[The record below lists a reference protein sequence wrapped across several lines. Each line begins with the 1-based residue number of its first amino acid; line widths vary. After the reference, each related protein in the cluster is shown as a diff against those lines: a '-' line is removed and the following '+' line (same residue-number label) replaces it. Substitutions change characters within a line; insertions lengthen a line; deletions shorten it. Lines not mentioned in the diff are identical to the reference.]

1 MSPVIPQLFSTV
13 IKKPVKRYYR
23 TTGVPALDQ
32 LIYGW
37 PRKGL
42 ALIYGSQKAGKTTLA
57 LQAAVTTALEEGKI
71 LMLDTESGGIGELKA
86 TQPSPSNGCKGR
98 PDTKN
103 TV

>member
-1 MSPVIPQLFSTV
+1 MSPVIPKLFSTV

-37 PRKGL
+37 PRRGL

-57 LQAAVTTALEEGKI
+57 LQAAVTTALEEGKV
-71 LMLDTESGGIGELKA
+71 LMLD
-86 TQPSPSNGCKGR
+86 R
-98 PDTKN
+98 VRWDR
-103 TV
+103 